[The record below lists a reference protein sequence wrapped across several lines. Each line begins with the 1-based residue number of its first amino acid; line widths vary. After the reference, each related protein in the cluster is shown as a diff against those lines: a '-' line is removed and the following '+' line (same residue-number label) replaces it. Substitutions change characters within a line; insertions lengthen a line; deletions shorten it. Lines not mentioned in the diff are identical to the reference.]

1 MTPSPLEHPLPNRA
15 RVGVAGKTGSGKSTL
30 AKAIAAAE
38 LARGARVLAFDPH
51 DEWSRLGSDYK
62 GEVTLGPLGRRMT
75 VAELCDDPSA
85 LDDPRLSLAV
95 VPEAEAEPDEVAD
108 DFKALA
114 SLVKDTGG
122 LTFFVDEIGEFGA
135 HCEATLNKVGTGFRK
150 FRVPVVITSQ
160 RVIQIPKTCR
170 TQLSHLVSFLQD
182 DAEDLDALRKRQGP
196 DFADRVSRLGQHKFE
211 VWRDGSFSLSRKAT
225 AS

>member
-1 MTPSPLEHPLPNRA
+1 MNTSPLEHPLPTRA
-15 RVGVAGKTGSGKSTL
+15 RVGLAGKTGSGKSTL
-30 AKAIAAAE
+30 AKAIAAGE
-38 LARGARVLAFDPH
+38 LRAGARVLAFDPH
-51 DEWSRLGSDYK
+51 DEWSQHGSDYR
-62 GEVTLGPLGRRMT
+62 GEVTLGPLRSRMT
-75 VAELCDDPSA
+75 VAELCEDSTV

-95 VPEAEAEPDEVAD
+95 VPEPEAEPDDVAE

-135 HCEATLNKVGTGFRK
+135 HCEATINKVGTGFRK

-170 TQLSHLVSFLQD
+170 TQLSHLISFLQD

-196 DFADRVSRLGQHKFE
+196 EFAERVSRLAQHKFE
-211 VWRDGSFSLSRKAT
+211 VWRDGSFSPLRKVANQ
-225 AS
+225 